1 MLAALIGIVLFII
14 ATMVGAMI
22 LIMRAQRPSGMPS
35 QPERD
40 KKIVRKSSGSKAT
53 YRYISDLIKIDM
65 LEDGIFYV
73 NGIYVGLARL
83 SGTNFDVM
91 SEGEQNAREDIL
103 IGIQNLIGY
112 PIMYITGTV
121 IADTDKIAQE
131 IRLNAESMTNEKL
144 ANYSNMYAHILEE
157 MKKTRYA
164 MSQVTWVAV
173 SDDGRQGNPIDNIR
187 NKMMHLHNSFIDR
200 AGIVLI
206 PLFSVHE
213 GIDAIS
219 SIMLPEKLTRPSD
232 MLSVGGGS
240 PIKFNIREIENIA

>member
-1 MLAALIGIVLFII
+1 MLAALIGIVFFII
-14 ATMVGAMI
+14 ATMVGAMV
-22 LIMRAQRPSGMPS
+22 LIMRAQRPSGMPGYL
-35 QPERD
+35 ERD
-40 KKIVRKSSGSKAT
+40 IKTVWKRNESKAT
-53 YRYISDLIKIDM
+53 YRHISDLIKIDM
-65 LEDGIFYV
+65 MEEGIFCV

-121 IADTDKIAQE
+121 IADTDRIAGE
-131 IRLNAESMTNEKL
+131 IRINAESMTNEKL
-144 ANYSNMYAHILEE
+144 ANYSNMYAHTLEE

-173 SDDGRQGNPIDNIR
+173 SDDGRRGNPVENIR
-187 NKMMHLHNSFIDR
+187 DKMILLQKSFIDR

-213 GIDAIS
+213 GLDAIS
-219 SIMLPEKLTRPSD
+219 NIMLPEKLSRPSD

-240 PIKFNIREIENIA
+240 PIKFDIREIENIA